1 MKKFFAFL
9 GLMGLC
15 SPLFAQYSPPIEFI
29 NSTYGAGYGAK
40 IYTADEG
47 SGNTSLR
54 IAVRGNTATFTD
66 AFYIRAS
73 DNATNGNVGIGTTNP
88 TAKLTVL
95 QNQLG
100 TSPLNSMLLTNI
112 GGLTGNVMQD
122 NTWLVR
128 NTAGGDWT
136 SARLHNGISIDG
148 SYLSPQIDTRTWWER
163 DPQADI
169 QSWGTANNT
178 YMTINSGK
186 VGIGTTDT
194 KGYLFGVNGSAIAN
208 SMTVKMYPWA
218 DYVFNKDYD
227 LKPLKEVEAYI
238 DQNHHLPEIPTEKEV
253 TANGLN
259 LGEMNKLLLKK
270 VEELTLYLL
279 EEDKEIKVL
288 KKQQS
293 DTHLQQKQIDQLI
306 NQVAELSKTK
316 NQ

>member
-9 GLMGLC
+9 GFLGLC

-29 NSTYGAGYGAK
+29 TSTYGAGYGAK
-40 IYTADEG
+40 IYPIDEG
-47 SGNTSLR
+47 FGNTSLR

-66 AFYIRAS
+66 AFYVRAS

-95 QNQLG
+95 QSNQLG
-100 TSPLNSMLLTNI
+100 NTPLNSMLLTTISGSTPN
-112 GGLTGNVMQD
+112 LMQE

-128 NTAGGDWT
+128 NTAGPGWPQ
-136 SARLHNGISIDG
+136 ARLHNGISIDG
-148 SYLSPQIDTRTWWER
+148 SFLSPQIDTRTWWER

-169 QSWGTANNT
+169 QSWGTAYST
-178 YMTINSGK
+178 YMTINAGK

-208 SMTVKMYPWA
+208 SMTVKIYPWA
-218 DYVFNKDYD
+218 DYVFKKDYD

-253 TANGLN
+253 AANGLN
-259 LGEMNKLLLKK
+259 LGEMNKLLVKK

-279 EEDKEIKVL
+279 EQNKRIEKLESQL
-288 KKQQS
+288 KTS
-293 DTHLQQKQIDQLI
+293 AHE
-306 NQVAELSKTK
+306 N
-316 NQ
+316 